1 MLFLITNTLTVMN
14 KVIKNKHKT
23 QIIRGRVGGMTK
35 KSILLQSN
43 VMLYSVLNIG
53 SQKKQTNPREM
64 LVLIYMAGEL
74 ETFL

>member
-1 MLFLITNTLTVMN
+1 
-14 KVIKNKHKT
+14 
-23 QIIRGRVGGMTK
+23 MTK

-53 SQKKQTNPREM
+53 SQKKTNPRER

>member
-1 MLFLITNTLTVMN
+1 
-14 KVIKNKHKT
+14 
-23 QIIRGRVGGMTK
+23 MTK
-35 KSILLQSN
+35 KSILLRSN

>member
-1 MLFLITNTLTVMN
+1 MN